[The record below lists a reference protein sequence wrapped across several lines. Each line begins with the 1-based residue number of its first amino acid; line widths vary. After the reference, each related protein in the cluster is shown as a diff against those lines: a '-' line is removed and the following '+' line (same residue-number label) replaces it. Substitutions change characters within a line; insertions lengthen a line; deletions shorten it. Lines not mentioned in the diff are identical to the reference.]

1 MVGFL
6 SGQRSKIKDPKSKG
20 HHLPFTIYHLPFYFP
35 LMRVGLIRVPGA
47 EL

>member
-20 HHLPFTIYHLPFYFP
+20 HHLPFTIYFP